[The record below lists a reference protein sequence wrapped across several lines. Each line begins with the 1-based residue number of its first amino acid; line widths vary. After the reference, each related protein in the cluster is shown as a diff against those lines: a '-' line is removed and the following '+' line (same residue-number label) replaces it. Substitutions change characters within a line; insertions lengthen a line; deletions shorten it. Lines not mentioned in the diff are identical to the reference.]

1 MNERTDRD
9 AGPQM
14 LNKETNDSKQKRKD
28 TQRGYGE
35 PKIKPDISAE
45 SFKTEQDSS
54 VTQETG

>member
-1 MNERTDRD
+1 
-9 AGPQM
+9 M
-14 LNKETNDSKQKRKD
+14 LNKETNDSKQKRED
-28 TQRGYGE
+28 TQRGYRE